1 MNFRII
7 NGSVSFGAD
16 TILEEINFE
25 VKGKEKVAIVGR
37 NGCGKSTLL
46 KSIVNN
52 DMLEEGI
59 AENKFSIYKEGI
71 YNIGYLKQTD
81 FEDENITMLE
91 EVLKVYSD
99 IINIENKMKEIVVKM
114 QENKSEELA
123 MQYTKLHDRYE
134 LLDGYTYKKEY
145 ETVISKFGFSNID
158 KNKKISEFSG
168 GQKTKI
174 AFIKL
179 LLSQPDLLLLDE
191 PTNHLD
197 IETIEWLESYIKNYP
212 KAVVIVS
219 HDRMFI
225 NRIVDKIYEI
235 EYGALTSYTGNY
247 DYFEKQKRVNYEK
260 QLKDFEYQQ
269 KEIQRLTALVDRFR
283 YKASKAKMAQAKLK
297 QIERMVKLEQPN
309 RYDLKSF
316 KTNFKIEKQSGE
328 NVLHISNLDFGY
340 KEKKIGNVTFNLY
353 RGKKIGIIGPNGT
366 GKSTL
371 LKTIIGKLPK
381 ISGEIKIGHN
391 VEIGYFDQALGLL
404 DSNKKVF
411 DDFYEEF
418 PDLTVTKIRN
428 SLASFMFYGEDIFR
442 EINMLSGGEKVRLA
456 LSKILKK
463 GPNLLILDEPTNHLD
478 IVGKESLESML
489 MEYEGSI
496 LFVSHDRFFV
506 SKVADSLLVF
516 DGRNIKYYDCRYDEY
531 IDKYS
536 NIYNIEENK
545 DNLNKEELKKD
556 KIYNNPLKEKGK
568 IERRIKKLEEDI
580 SKIEEEISNHKKKL
594 EDEDIFS
601 DYEKVS
607 KINQEIENK
616 EEELNIKYLEWEEM
630 NNKLSTLENV

>member
-7 NGSVSFGAD
+7 NGYVSFGAD

-145 ETVISKFGFSNID
+145 DTVISKFGFSNVD

-174 AFIKL
+174 SFIKL
-179 LLSQPDLLLLDE
+179 LLSKPDLLLLDE

-340 KEKKIGNVTFNLY
+340 KEKNIGNVTFNLY

-418 PDLTVTKIRN
+418 PDLTVTEIRN

>member
-1 MNFRII
+1 MNFRIT

-179 LLSQPDLLLLDE
+179 LLSKPDLLLLDE

-340 KEKKIGNVTFNLY
+340 KEKNIGNVTFNLY

-418 PDLTVTKIRN
+418 PDLTVTEIRN

>member
-1 MNFRII
+1 MNFRIT

-25 VKGKEKVAIVGR
+25 IKGKEKVAIVGR

-52 DMLEEGI
+52 EMLEEGI
-59 AENKFSIYKEGI
+59 SENKFSIYKEGI

-99 IINIENKMKEIVVKM
+99 IINIENKMNELVVKM
-114 QENKSEELA
+114 QEDKSEELA
-123 MQYTKLHDRYE
+123 IQYTKLQDRYE

-145 ETVISKFGFSNID
+145 DTVINKFGFSSGD

-179 LLSQPDLLLLDE
+179 LLSKPDLLLLDE

-197 IETIEWLESYIKNYP
+197 IDTIEWLENYIKNYP
-212 KAVVIVS
+212 KAVLIVS

-235 EYGALTSYTGNY
+235 EYGTMTSYTGNY
-247 DYFEKQKRVNYEK
+247 DYFEKQKRINYEK

-297 QIERMVKLEQPN
+297 QIERMVKLEEPN

-328 NVLHISNLDFGY
+328 NVLHISELEFGY
-340 KEKKIGNVTFNLY
+340 KEKKIGNVTFDLY

-371 LKTIIGKLPK
+371 LKTIIGRLPK

-391 VEIGYFDQALGLL
+391 VEIGYFDQELGLL

-418 PDLTVTKIRN
+418 QNLTVTEIRN
-428 SLASFMFYGEDIFR
+428 SLASFMFYGEDVFK
-442 EINMLSGGEKVRLA
+442 EISMLSGGEKVRLA
-456 LSKILKK
+456 LSKILKR

-478 IVGKESLESML
+478 IVGKESLENML

-516 DGRNIKYYDCRYDEY
+516 DGRNIKYYNCRYDEY

-536 NIYNIEENK
+536 NIYNTEENK
-545 DNLNKEELKKD
+545 DNLKREECKRD
-556 KIYNNPLKEKGK
+556 KIYNNPLKERGK
-568 IERRIKKLEEDI
+568 IEKKIKKLEEDI
-580 SKIEEEISNHKKKL
+580 SKIEQEISNYKKEL
-594 EDEDIFS
+594 EDEEIFS
-601 DYEKVS
+601 DYEKVYE
-607 KINQEIENK
+607 INQEIENK
-616 EEELNIKYLEWEEM
+616 EEELNVKYLEWEEM
-630 NNKLSTLENV
+630 NDKLSNLENI

>member
-7 NGSVSFGAD
+7 NVSVSFGAD

-179 LLSQPDLLLLDE
+179 LLSKPDLLLLDE

-418 PDLTVTKIRN
+418 PDLTVTEIRN

>member
-179 LLSQPDLLLLDE
+179 LLSKPDLLLLDE

>member
-7 NGSVSFGAD
+7 NGYVSFGAD

-145 ETVISKFGFSNID
+145 DTVISKFGFSNVD

-174 AFIKL
+174 SFIKL
-179 LLSQPDLLLLDE
+179 LLSKPDLLLLDE

-219 HDRMFI
+219 HDRMFL

-340 KEKKIGNVTFNLY
+340 KEKNIGNVTFNLY

-418 PDLTVTKIRN
+418 PDLTVTEIRN

-568 IERRIKKLEEDI
+568 IERRIQTLEEDI